1 MVRMSDKRGGGN
13 KIQYQIKDLNIV
25 CIAFAILNKDDMV
38 PAFTDDWAVES
49 SLPKLVNNTHSVG
62 SKVLLSV
69 GGWTGSIKFSKMVAM
84 AEHRKKFIDWNL
96 NFISK
101 YNTDGVDI
109 GKC

>member
-1 MVRMSDKRGGGN
+1 MRGEI
-13 KIQYQIKDLNIV
+13 KIGQGLKNIV

-49 SLPKLVNNTHSVG
+49 SLPKLVNNTHTAG

-69 GGWTGSIKFSKMVAM
+69 GGWTGSIKFSKMVAQ
-84 AEHRKKFIDWNL
+84 AEYRKKFIDWNL

-109 GKC
+109 GK